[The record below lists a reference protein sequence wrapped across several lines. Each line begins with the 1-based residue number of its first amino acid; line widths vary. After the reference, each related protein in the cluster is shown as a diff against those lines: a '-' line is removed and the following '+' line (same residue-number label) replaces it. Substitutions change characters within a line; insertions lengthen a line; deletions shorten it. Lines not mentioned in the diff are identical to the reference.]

1 MQIFTEELVVL
12 NNNSIQIV
20 KDQFELVGKKY
31 MGHLAEII
39 TRNKELETAF
49 NNIKT
54 QTELTMEKMKY
65 EHNQSTFEYKLTIE
79 KQEKEIMKLNYENQ
93 ILTMKLQ
100 LQNK

>member
-1 MQIFTEELVVL
+1 MKNE
-12 NNNSIQIV
+12 
-20 KDQFELVGKKY
+20 
-31 MGHLAEII
+31 H
-39 TRNKELETAF
+39 
-49 NNIKT
+49 
-54 QTELTMEKMKY
+54 ELTMEKMKY